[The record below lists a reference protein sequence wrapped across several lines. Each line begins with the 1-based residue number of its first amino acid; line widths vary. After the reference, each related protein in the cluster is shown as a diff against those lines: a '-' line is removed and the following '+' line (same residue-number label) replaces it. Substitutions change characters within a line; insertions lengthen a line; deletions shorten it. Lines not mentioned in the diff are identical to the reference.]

1 MFECTTFPVA
11 LAVQHKVSLHLGDI
25 QESRRWC
32 SAKISLQLREKLISE
47 AGKTSKIC
55 SQVPYRDALPW
66 WSQCM
71 VSSDTTNRTTKWD
84 CQIGRWRFAS
94 ASATSFCYLSI
105 SFTLVPGPPPEEKRT
120 MRRSLVCLE
129 TKKDP
134 SKSWW
139 NSDAY
144 WCILFK
150 MHILSSAWRM
160 KCHDSM
166 CTGYLGSAKLLEDA
180 FHGIHSFLPTPPNS
194 LHP

>member
-1 MFECTTFPVA
+1 MFECTIFPVA

-25 QESRRWC
+25 QVLQ
-32 SAKISLQLREKLISE
+32 IFLQLREKLILK
-47 AGKTSKIC
+47 AAKIC
-55 SQVPYRDALPW
+55 SQIPYRDALPW

-71 VSSDTTNRTTKWD
+71 VSSDATNRTTKWD

-94 ASATSFCYLSI
+94 DSATSFCYLSI

-129 TKKDP
+129 TIKDP

-139 NSDAY
+139 NADAY

-150 MHILSSAWRM
+150 MHILSSASRM
-160 KCHDSM
+160 RCHDSM